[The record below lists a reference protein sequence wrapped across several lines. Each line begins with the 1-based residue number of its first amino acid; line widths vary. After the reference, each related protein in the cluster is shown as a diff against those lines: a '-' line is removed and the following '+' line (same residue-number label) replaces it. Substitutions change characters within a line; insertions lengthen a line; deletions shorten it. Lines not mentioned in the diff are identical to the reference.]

1 MRKVL
6 YLFISLLLAVTSCI
20 ERPEV
25 TMHYL
30 LKQAEGMVRTAPDT
44 AFYFLQSLKETSIA
58 TGDDSVFLE
67 LLLLEAGAKNDAT
80 IPDTLAIHSLTS
92 YYSAKADTL
101 MLARTCRLS
110 ALAHRNLGDYEGT
123 VARYNAAIALARPVE
138 AKHVLADAYYELA
151 NVYYSEGLRTRT
163 EPPRILADSL
173 FYLTEQTA
181 EELQDTAL
189 WINSLLSHSLIPE
202 GRKQYA
208 ELERLLLLALRLSE
222 KTCDTGHEA
231 VAAMNLSMMYGE
243 LGEKEKSILY
253 VRRNL
258 DLRKGLIPDYM
269 HYLVWGNAYQRIGEK
284 DSAAY
289 YLAKGKELKEKEKWT
304 NFSVP
309 SNHLTEEFELGS
321 QSLEERLNQMR
332 MNDEYKAQINRKQM
346 ALVISVS
353 VLVVLGTVIILYLRK
368 RHLRKETHLR
378 KESAAE
384 KQQLTQA
391 HEQTKGLLQ
400 QTEEQLLKEREELQ
414 QKKEQLLLMQREIE
428 ALSADAGSVFDK
440 IKHIVEDHHYKAASE
455 LCLEEADWQL
465 LQLEMDK
472 RWNHAVSRV
481 QKEYR
486 LTSNETHLLC
496 LYLLEVPTS
505 HIPYF
510 FQRTVNTIYTWNRL
524 LCAKLGISRSD
535 NSIFKNEFK
544 KFIENRG

>member
-1 MRKVL
+1 MRKI
-6 YLFISLLLAVTSCI
+6 LFTFIALLMEVTSCM
-20 ERPEV
+20 ERPEATV
-25 TMHYL
+25 RHL
-30 LKQAEGMVRTAPDT
+30 LRQAEGMMHTAPDT
-44 AFYFLQSLKETSIA
+44 ALYFLQSLKEISVA
-58 TGDDSVFLE
+58 TDADSMYLE
-67 LLLLEAGAKNDAT
+67 LLLGEAAAKND
-80 IPDTLAIHSLTS
+80 IKLQDTLAIRSLVS
-92 YYSAKADTL
+92 YYTTQADTV
-101 MLARTCRLS
+101 MLARTGRLL
-110 ALAHRNLGDYEGT
+110 ALAYRDLGYYEET
-123 VARYNAAIALARPVE
+123 VERYNTAI
-138 AKHVLADAYYELA
+138 VLAKAIDNKQLLGDAYYELA

-181 EELQDTAL
+181 EELQDTVL
-189 WINSLLSHSLIPE
+189 WINSLLSHSLIPD
-202 GRKQYA
+202 GRKQYP
-208 ELERLLLLALRLSE
+208 ELERQLLLALRLSE
-222 KTCDTGHEA
+222 SVHDTGHEA
-231 VAAMNLSMMYGE
+231 VAAIRLSIMYGE
-243 LGEKEKSILY
+243 LGEKEKAILY

-269 HYLVWGNAYQRIGEK
+269 HYLVWGNAYQQIGEK

-309 SNHLTEEFELGS
+309 SNHLTEEFEKGS
-321 QSLEERLNQMR
+321 QSLEERLDQMR
-332 MNDEYKAQINRKQM
+332 MNDEYNAQINRKQM

-353 VLVVLGTVIILYLRK
+353 VLVVLGIVVVLYLRK
-368 RHLRKETHLR
+368 RYLRKETLLR

-384 KQQLTQA
+384 KQQLAQA

-414 QKKEQLLLMQREIE
+414 QKKDQLLLMQREIE

-455 LCLEEADWQL
+455 FCLEEADWQL

>member
-1 MRKVL
+1 
-6 YLFISLLLAVTSCI
+6 
-20 ERPEV
+20 
-25 TMHYL
+25 
-30 LKQAEGMVRTAPDT
+30 
-44 AFYFLQSLKETSIA
+44 
-58 TGDDSVFLE
+58 
-67 LLLLEAGAKNDAT
+67 
-80 IPDTLAIHSLTS
+80 
-92 YYSAKADTL
+92 

-110 ALAHRNLGDYEGT
+110 ALAYRNLGDYEGT

-138 AKHVLADAYYELA
+138 AKHVLGDAYYELA

-208 ELERLLLLALRLSE
+208 ELERQLLQALHLSE
-222 KTCDTGHEA
+222 SVHDTGHEA
-231 VAAMNLSMMYGE
+231 VAAIRLSIMYGE

-289 YLAKGKELKEKEKWT
+289 YLAKGKELKEREKWVH
-304 NFSVP
+304 FSTP
-309 SNHLTEEFELGS
+309 SNHLTEEFELGN
-321 QSLEERLNQMR
+321 QSLEDRLNQMR
-332 MNDEYKAQINRKQM
+332 MNDEYNAQINRKQM

-455 LCLEEADWQL
+455 FCLEEADWQL

>member
-1 MRKVL
+1 M
-6 YLFISLLLAVTSCI
+6 
-20 ERPEV
+20 
-25 TMHYL
+25 
-30 LKQAEGMVRTAPDT
+30 
-44 AFYFLQSLKETSIA
+44 
-58 TGDDSVFLE
+58 
-67 LLLLEAGAKNDAT
+67 
-80 IPDTLAIHSLTS
+80 
-92 YYSAKADTL
+92 
-101 MLARTCRLS
+101 
-110 ALAHRNLGDYEGT
+110 
-123 VARYNAAIALARPVE
+123 
-138 AKHVLADAYYELA
+138 
-151 NVYYSEGLRTRT
+151 
-163 EPPRILADSL
+163 
-173 FYLTEQTA
+173 
-181 EELQDTAL
+181 
-189 WINSLLSHSLIPE
+189 
-202 GRKQYA
+202 
-208 ELERLLLLALRLSE
+208 
-222 KTCDTGHEA
+222 
-231 VAAMNLSMMYGE
+231 
-243 LGEKEKSILY
+243 
-253 VRRNL
+253 
-258 DLRKGLIPDYM
+258 
-269 HYLVWGNAYQRIGEK
+269 
-284 DSAAY
+284 
-289 YLAKGKELKEKEKWT
+289 AKGKELKEREKWVH
-304 NFSVP
+304 FSTP
-309 SNHLTEEFELGS
+309 SNHLTEEFELGN
-321 QSLEERLNQMR
+321 QSLEDRLNQMR
-332 MNDEYKAQINRKQM
+332 MNDEYNAQINRKQM

-455 LCLEEADWQL
+455 FCLEEADWQL